1 VETRLEKEAHGE
13 EPHRDGIA
21 RGLGDVHSSTAVCER
36 LAVTLIPRVG
46 VCAAVFRRHRIVAV
60 VVSQR
65 ARLGDVG
72 RRVGDSAAD
81 DGMEGRLVL
90 RSEVDAFKDVLLAAR
105 RPRSRVRP
113 ESGPNGALLELGQ
126 RIACKT
132 SEGGAQDSRRMEHD
146 MRP

>member
-46 VCAAVFRRHRIVAV
+46 VCAAVVRRHRIVA
-60 VVSQR
+60 
-65 ARLGDVG
+65 
-72 RRVGDSAAD
+72 VGDSAAD